1 MASTR
6 NPINTDFILTPQQQS
21 LLFAALNS
29 NQQLGSPVNGGM
41 NPSPVSYNESPQQNG
56 YQESPIVEY
65 DYDFQGDNSY
75 DFAFADDSQ
84 AKMIGDLPGSNGSGS
99 RSASRFGSDKGGSD
113 TNDNDK
119 RSHPDDEDDDEE
131 GSAKRQETGEKVA
144 KKPGRK
150 PLTTEPTSVS
160 QIATHRLS
168 PMMQRLIRERCRRSE
183 RHKIEP
189 RNARFESAKRS
200 M

>member
-6 NPINTDFILTPQQQS
+6 NPINTDFLLTPQQQS

-29 NQQLGSPVNGGM
+29 NQPTDSPVTGGM
-41 NPSPVSYNESPQQNG
+41 TYNESPQHNSF
-56 YQESPIVEY
+56 QESPIVEY
-65 DYDFQGDNSY
+65 DYNFDGDNSY

-84 AKMIGDLPGSNGSGS
+84 TKMIGDLPGSNSNGSGS

-113 TNDNDK
+113 TNDNEK
-119 RSHPDDEDDDEE
+119 RSHPDDEDEDDE

-160 QIATHRLS
+160 L
-168 PMMQRLIRERCRRSE
+168 
-183 RHKIEP
+183 
-189 RNARFESAKRS
+189 
-200 M
+200 